1 LGSQSQTWLIR
12 RERGIFLLAL
22 AAICVVAALGV
33 ALGDRAAVV
42 ELLLIGPVIAA
53 FGTSSRHTAIVAG
66 LALLASI
73 PLGAVG
79 GSFGSGDH
87 LTGVIAVGLVGGLAV
102 GIARLRS
109 GRERDAARLSVQYR
123 VARVLAEAGSLDDA
137 AHDLLEAIGEPLG
150 WEVGHVWEVPDAGAL
165 RWVAAWTAPGV
176 QAEEFEVLTRQVAFE
191 RGIGLPGRVWQSEAT
206 AWLTDVI
213 AEDNNPR
220 AGAAATAG
228 LRGGMA
234 FPVRADGKCALVIE
248 FFARG
253 TREPEPDTIALTEAL
268 GGLIGEFLE
277 AQRAEAAVRA
287 SEADATQAR
296 DQLQAILSGVADAVT
311 AQGADGR
318 LLFANPAALELM
330 GFDST
335 EELLAA
341 PPEKLRQRFEILDE
355 EGKPFPVERYPGRR
369 ALAGEG
375 NAEAVMRLRMYDTGD
390 EIWTTVKSTP
400 IHDPLGRVVMAINV
414 TEDITTHIRAERAQ
428 RFLSDASAVIGASL
442 DPSEVLG
449 RVASLAVPEIA
460 DWLFIDMPGED
471 GTLERVASANGD
483 PKQLERA
490 TRIHLEHPPSRDAPR
505 GVANVLRTGR
515 PEFYPDLEE
524 LARETPGPSHFRLAR
539 EFGMRS
545 AIVAPLV
552 ARGRTLGVLTLAT
565 DRNGRRFDSQD
576 LELAEELALRCA
588 MAVDN
593 ARLFSERAYIAR
605 TLQQSLLPVELPHI
619 PGIETAARFRPTGQG
634 SEVGGDFYDL
644 FATGSRGWTIV
655 MGDVCGKGPDAAAVT
670 ALARYTLRAAGMHE
684 RVPSRSLELLNE
696 ALLRQRTDRRFCT
709 VAYAFLEAGEDG
721 TRLGF
726 ASGGHPLPLLLRRDG
741 TVEPVGEPGTLLGVV
756 PDPRFTD
763 HSVTLE
769 PGDTV
774 VFYTDGVIEGRGAS
788 AVLDEQRLA
797 ELLESSAGTGADAIA
812 GVVEDAAVAAQG
824 GSPQDDIAVLVL
836 RVAG

>member
-1 LGSQSQTWLIR
+1 LGSQSQTRLTR
-12 RERGIFLLAL
+12 RERGIFLLSL

-53 FGTSSRHTAIVAG
+53 FGASSRHTAIVAG

-73 PLGAVG
+73 PLGAAS

-87 LTGVIAVGLVGGLAV
+87 ATAVIAVGLVGGLAV
-102 GIARLRS
+102 GFARLRS

-123 VARVLAEAGSLDDA
+123 VARVLAEAGSLEDA
-137 AHDLLEAIGEPLG
+137 APEVLEAIGEPLG
-150 WEVGHVWEVPDAGAL
+150 WEVGHLWEVPESGAL
-165 RWVAAWTAPGV
+165 RQVAAWTAPTV
-176 QAEEFEVLTRQVAFE
+176 EAEEFERVTRELTLE
-191 RGIGLPGRVWQSEAT
+191 RGVGLPGRVWQSGAT

-220 AGAAATAG
+220 ARAAATAD

-234 FPVRADGKCALVIE
+234 FPVRADGAPAVVIE

-253 TREPEPDTIALTEAL
+253 AREPEPDTIVLTEAL
-268 GGLIGEFLE
+268 GALIGEFVE
-277 AQRAEAAVRA
+277 AQRASAAVRA

-335 EELLAA
+335 EALLAA
-341 PPEKLRQRFEILDE
+341 PPEQVRRRFEILDE
-355 EGKPFPVERYPGRR
+355 EGNPFPVERYPGRR

-375 NAEAVMRLRMYDTGD
+375 KSEAVMRLRMRDTGD
-390 EIWTTVKSTP
+390 EVWTNVKATP
-400 IHDPLGRVVMAINV
+400 IHDADGRVVMAINV

-428 RFLSDASAVIGASL
+428 RFLSEASAVIGASL
-442 DPSEVLG
+442 DPNEVLG
-449 RVASLAVPEIA
+449 RVARLAVPEIA
-460 DWLFIDMPGED
+460 DWLFIDMPGDD
-471 GTLERVASANGD
+471 GTLERVAAANGN
-483 PKQLERA
+483 PEQLERA
-490 TRIHLEHPPSRDAPR
+490 TRIHRDHPPSRDAPR
-505 GVANVLRTGR
+505 GVASVLRTGR
-515 PEFYPDLEE
+515 PELYPDLQE
-524 LARETPGPSHFRLAR
+524 LARENRGPSHFRLAR

-545 AIVAPLV
+545 AIVAPMV

-565 DRNGRRFDSQD
+565 EPDGRRFDARD

-619 PGIETAARFRPTGQG
+619 SGIETAARFRPTGQG

-644 FATGSRGWTIV
+644 FETGSHGWTIV
-655 MGDVCGKGPDAAAVT
+655 IGDVCGKGPDAAAVT
-670 ALARYTLRAAGMHE
+670 ALARYTLRAAAMRE
-684 RVPSRSLELLNE
+684 EVPSRSLELLNE

-709 VAYAFLEAGEDG
+709 VAYAYLESGQDG

-726 ASGGHPLPLLLRRDG
+726 ASGGHPLPLLLHADG

-756 PDPRFTD
+756 SDPRFAD
-763 HSVTLE
+763 HSVPLD
-769 PGDTV
+769 PGDTLL
-774 VFYTDGVIEGRGAS
+774 FYTDGVIEGRGAS
-788 AVLDEQRLA
+788 PVLDERRLA
-797 ELLESSAGTGADAIA
+797 ELLASRAGEGADAIA
-812 GVVEDAAVAAQG
+812 GVIEDAAVAAQG
-824 GSPQDDIAVLVL
+824 GSPHDDIAVLVL
-836 RVAG
+836 RVAD